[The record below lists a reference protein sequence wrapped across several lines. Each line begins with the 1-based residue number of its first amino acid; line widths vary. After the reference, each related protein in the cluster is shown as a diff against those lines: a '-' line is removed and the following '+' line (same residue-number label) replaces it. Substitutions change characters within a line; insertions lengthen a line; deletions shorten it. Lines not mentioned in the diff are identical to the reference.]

1 MFLAD
6 FHTHTRASDG
16 KLSLRELVD
25 LFGSRGFGAIAVT
38 DHLSETCTLAGR
50 ATNLLGR
57 SVRASAFARHV
68 RELEL
73 EADRAWSRYR
83 MLVLAGSEITA
94 AGGEHVLA
102 LGVAEFIPGGLEV
115 SKLCESIRSRGGL
128 AIAAHPLRTPAL
140 WNRRE
145 ELRGIFDAWET
156 ATGAVLHEEVKNT
169 GLPLIA
175 GSTLHRAEH
184 IRSWKTV
191 LKCERTASAVLDAI
205 RRQHVSFTLYADTQF
220 IPPPARA
227 PLLRY
232 AALQQA

>member
-6 FHTHTRASDG
+6 FHTHSRASDG
-16 KLSLRELVD
+16 KLSLRALVD

-38 DHLSETCTLAGR
+38 DHLAETRTLTGK

-57 SVRASAFARHV
+57 SLRAEAFARHV

-94 AGGEHVLA
+94 ADGEHVLA
-102 LGVAEFIPGGLEV
+102 LGVADFIPGGLEV
-115 SKLCESIRSRGGL
+115 STLCSTIRNKGGL

-145 ELRGIFDAWET
+145 ELRGSFDAWET

-169 GLPLIA
+169 GLPLLA
-175 GSTLHRAEH
+175 GSDLHRAED

-191 LKCERTASAVLDAI
+191 LQCERTASSVLEAI

-220 IPPPARA
+220 IPPPARS

-232 AALQQA
+232 ATLQQA